1 MSKKDDFTDDRQSSS
16 HSDAPKILLKSKEK
30 PVAPASIQPPPP
42 ISIATR
48 ESVAS
53 PTPNKTVQSHPATNA
68 TVKDLVAPVIIEQ
81 SVSQIRMT
89 KPMSLV
95 NDHFLLSTAPFDY
108 LVDNNPNF
116 FVVGVIGPQATGKS
130 TLMNLLCPTDTTG
143 RQIQFFRNQD
153 AAFATKRTTVEP
165 TTDGIHMY
173 VTKDR
178 TILLDCAPV
187 LCNPYKKDY
196 VLNEIDDLKMVI
208 FMMSVCHLLIVV
220 QEDMMNGG
228 MLRLLHCAE
237 LMKPSLD
244 KDATTISSGLQQNEE
259 YLPNVLFV
267 KNMANTRDFQ
277 SVNVERINRMYK
289 FFFSRSKLRMYA
301 GNHRPADDIIEDANA
316 DGARRPA
323 IQRNINFIVFPTIPN
338 GNLLF

>member
-1 MSKKDDFTDDRQSSS
+1 M
-16 HSDAPKILLKSKEK
+16 
-30 PVAPASIQPPPP
+30 
-42 ISIATR
+42 
-48 ESVAS
+48 
-53 PTPNKTVQSHPATNA
+53 
-68 TVKDLVAPVIIEQ
+68 
-81 SVSQIRMT
+81 
-89 KPMSLV
+89 
-95 NDHFLLSTAPFDY
+95 
-108 LVDNNPNF
+108 
-116 FVVGVIGPQATGKS
+116 GVIGAQGTGKS

-143 RQIQFFRNQD
+143 RQLQFFRNQD
-153 AAFATKRTTVEP
+153 AAFTTKRTKEQLFSTAP
-165 TTDGIHMY
+165 TTDGINMY
-173 VTKDR
+173 ITKDR

-220 QEDMMNGG
+220 QEDMMQNS

-244 KDATTISSGLQQNEE
+244 KEATTISSGQQNEE

-277 SVNVERINRMYK
+277 SSNVERINRMYK

-301 GNHRPADDIIEDANA
+301 GNHRPADDIEEADA
-316 DGARRPA
+316 DGSRRPA
-323 IQRNINFIVFPTIPN
+323 IQRNINFIVFPMIPN
-338 GNLLF
+338 GMLLNF